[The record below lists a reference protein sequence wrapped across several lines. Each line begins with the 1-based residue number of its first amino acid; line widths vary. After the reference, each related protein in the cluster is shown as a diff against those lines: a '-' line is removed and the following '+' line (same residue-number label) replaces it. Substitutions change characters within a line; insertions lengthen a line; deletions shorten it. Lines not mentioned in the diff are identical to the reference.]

1 MFQRSM
7 EEEGSSLLNIAAT
20 IHASMVLGVSLTN
33 ALFSIFFFFKS
44 NPIIEIRTN

>member
-33 ALFSIFFFFKS
+33 ALFSIFFFS
-44 NPIIEIRTN
+44 NQTPS